1 MIKVGITGG
10 IGSGKS
16 TVVEF
21 LKYKGYPVFIA
32 DEVSKHIL
40 FSSNEIKKE
49 LIKRWGD
56 SILLEGVLSKEKI
69 AQKVFNNKEELEFL
83 TSILHPKVGDA
94 FLEFCKEQSSDIVF
108 KEVAILFET
117 GGQKDL
123 DYSVLVSANDD
134 LRIKRVIERDK
145 TSEEAVKSRMK
156 NQFSEEERLA
166 LADFVIKNENKELL
180 IPQINN
186 MLLKLK
192 ME

>member
-1 MIKVGITGG
+1 M
-10 IGSGKS
+10 
-16 TVVEF
+16 
-21 LKYKGYPVFIA
+21 
-32 DEVSKHIL
+32 
-40 FSSNEIKKE
+40 
-49 LIKRWGD
+49 
-56 SILLEGVLSKEKI
+56 
-69 AQKVFNNKEELEFL
+69 
-83 TSILHPKVGDA
+83 
-94 FLEFCKEQSSDIVF
+94 
-108 KEVAILFET
+108 
-117 GGQKDL
+117 
-123 DYSVLVSANDD
+123 SANDD